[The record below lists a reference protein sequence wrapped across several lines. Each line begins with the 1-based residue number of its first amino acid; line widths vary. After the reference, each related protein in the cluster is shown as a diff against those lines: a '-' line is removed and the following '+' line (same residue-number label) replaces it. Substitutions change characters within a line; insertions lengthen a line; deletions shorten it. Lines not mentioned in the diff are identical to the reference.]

1 MMKNTVRKP
10 VAGYER
16 RDVEQF
22 RKLSTAHPIRPAR
35 AIRGASEGN
44 TNRLKHGAYA
54 NRFLSTEEQAI
65 FHELVCGL
73 REDFAF
79 NASSDFVQVELVG
92 IYFLKIGRAL
102 GEDNIEAA
110 HKIDQMLRGH
120 LKDLKAT
127 KLGRGASDSMKPAI
141 TPAEWAT
148 ALLEKIAKAEKEN
161 RKAGRTL

>member
-1 MMKNTVRKP
+1 MKNTTAKP

-22 RKLSTAHPIRPAR
+22 RKLNAKQPVQTG
-35 AIRGASEGN
+35 RGAPCGN

-54 NRFLSTEEQAI
+54 NRFLSDEEQEV
-65 FHELVCGL
+65 FRKLVGKL
-73 REDFAF
+73 RDDFAF
-79 NASSDFVQVELVG
+79 NASSDFIQVELAA

-110 HKIDQMLRGH
+110 HKLDQMLRGH

-127 KLGRGASDSMKPAI
+127 KLSRSASDSTEPAT

-148 ALLEKIAKAEKEN
+148 ALLERFAAHEA
-161 RKAGRTL
+161 RKKKRLHCAQHKH

>member
-1 MMKNTVRKP
+1 MKNTTAKP

-22 RKLSTAHPIRPAR
+22 RKLNVEYPAR
-35 AIRGASEGN
+35 TGRGAPNGN
-44 TNRLKHGAYA
+44 TNRLRHGAYA
-54 NRFLSTEEQAI
+54 NRLLSVEEHEV
-65 FHELVCGL
+65 FHGLVGLL
-73 REDFAF
+73 REDFVF
-79 NASSDFVQVELVG
+79 NASSDYIQVELAS

-110 HKIDQMLRGH
+110 HKLDQMLRGH

-127 KLGRGASDSMKPAI
+127 KLSRNASDTSEPAT

-148 ALLEKIAKAEKEN
+148 ALLERIAESDAKE
-161 RKAGRTL
+161 

>member
-1 MMKNTVRKP
+1 MIELTIKKP

-22 RKLSTAHPIRPAR
+22 RKLNTACPAR
-35 AIRGASEGN
+35 AGRGAPNSN
-44 TNRLKHGAYA
+44 TNRLRHGAYA
-54 NRFLSTEEQAI
+54 NRFLSNEEQ
-65 FHELVCGL
+65 LVFQYLVGKL

-92 IYFLKIGRAL
+92 IYFLKLGRAL
-102 GEDNIEAA
+102 EDDNYEAA
-110 HKIDQMLRGH
+110 HKLDQMLRGH

-127 KLGRGASDSMKPAI
+127 KLSRDTSDASESRT

-148 ALLEKIAKAEKEN
+148 ALLEKIAKSDTKE
-161 RKAGRTL
+161 

>member
-1 MMKNTVRKP
+1 MKNTTAKQ

-22 RKLSTAHPIRPAR
+22 RKLNVEYPVRNG
-35 AIRGASEGN
+35 RGAPNGN
-44 TNRLKHGAYA
+44 TNRLRHGAYA
-54 NRFLSTEEQAI
+54 NRFLSPEEQEV
-65 FHELVCGL
+65 FHELVGKL
-73 REDFAF
+73 RDDFAF
-79 NASSDFVQVELVG
+79 NASSDFIQVELAS

-110 HKIDQMLRGH
+110 HKLDQMLRGH

-127 KLGRGASDSMKPAI
+127 KLSRDTPDANELKT

-148 ALLEKIAKAEKEN
+148 ALLERIAESDAKE
-161 RKAGRTL
+161 